1 METENL
7 YPTKVHHGHTIKRL
21 RISKGLRQQ
30 ELAPEVGLSQQSISN
45 YEKKRVIEDAILSR
59 FAKYFNVPLEDLK
72 EMEEDHPSFLIENN
86 VFETSGGSIANPN
99 LGYTEVENSNTTV
112 NNNLDEKITQLYEDK
127 IALLNSL
134 LKEEKEK
141 VKLLEKELRE
151 LKQKSAN

>member
-7 YPTKVHHGHTIKRL
+7 YPINVHHGRTIKRL

-30 ELAPEVGLSQQSISN
+30 ELGPEVGLSHQSISD

-59 FAKYFNVPLEDLK
+59 FAKYFNVSLEDLK
-72 EMEEDHPSFLIENN
+72 EMEEDKPSVFIENN
-86 VFETSGGSIANPN
+86 VTFENATNTSIGDYI
-99 LGYTEVENSNTTV
+99 EENNTTT
-112 NNNLDEKITQLYEDK
+112 NNNPIEKITELYEDK
-127 IALLNSL
+127 IVLLNSL

-151 LKQKSAN
+151 LKQKSIN